1 MFLEVTLLILPKVG
15 GAGGKGNSVQSVFKW
30 LFVPVCDTTLSASS
44 REPLSF
50 TTFDLTAGRK
60 LCVYQLL
67 AAPWA
72 TPLLFSA
79 DCFGP
84 WLGSLS
90 SVFSSRIGREPKYHM
105 NLQEATLGL
114 VSGVQPTPVPCVH
127 LAAERSQI

>member
-72 TPLLFSA
+72 TPLLFLQIVLVH
-79 DCFGP
+79 DLGP
-84 WLGSLS
+84 SLL
-90 SVFSSRIGREPKYHM
+90 FSLPG
-105 NLQEATLGL
+105 
-114 VSGVQPTPVPCVH
+114 
-127 LAAERSQI
+127 